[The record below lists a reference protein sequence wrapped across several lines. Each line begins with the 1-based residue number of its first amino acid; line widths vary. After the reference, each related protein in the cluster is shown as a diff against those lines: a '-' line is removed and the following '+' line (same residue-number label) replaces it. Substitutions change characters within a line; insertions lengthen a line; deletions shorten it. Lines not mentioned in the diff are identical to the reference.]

1 MPPGGPDC
9 LHDQSNYFDQ
19 IVQRYKN
26 TIAAQFYGHS
36 HQDQFEIAY
45 SDYTKQTEANAVSVA
60 WIAPSLTP
68 RVFMSDGNP
77 AFKTYDIDPDTYEVM
92 DAHVYYAD
100 VSSSSFQTSPTWA
113 PYYS

>member
-68 RVFMSDGNP
+68 RDGNP

-92 DAHVYYAD
+92 DAHVFY
-100 VSSSSFQTSPTWA
+100 
-113 PYYS
+113 